1 MAELGKR
8 AAGLSQHGAV
18 HEKGSTD
25 APVSKIDKGEIFLC
39 DAPVDLLCV
48 GIAGGIVQKIH
59 RIIRKGFLKRIQ
71 DLGTFHRGKADGGG
85 VNFPVF
91 FIDHGSNDHA
101 DSQDLIGSAVLQD
114 GILET
119 VPGGGNVSFSLFQL
133 AGFLKDGSPRNVY
146 QMGINPVLVP
156 VENHNEMAVAADV
169 ELIGFP
175 ARCAGFAGSAIQNK
189 ISLNQF
195 IN

>member
-1 MAELGKR
+1 M
-8 AAGLSQHGAV
+8 V
-18 HEKGSTD
+18 
-25 APVSKIDKGEIFLC
+25 V
-39 DAPVDLLCV
+39 
-48 GIAGGIVQKIH
+48 
-59 RIIRKGFLKRIQ
+59 
-71 DLGTFHRGKADGGG
+71 
-85 VNFPVF
+85 
-91 FIDHGSNDHA
+91 

-156 VENHNEMAVAADV
+156 VENHNEMAVAAEV

-189 ISLNQF
+189 ISFNQF